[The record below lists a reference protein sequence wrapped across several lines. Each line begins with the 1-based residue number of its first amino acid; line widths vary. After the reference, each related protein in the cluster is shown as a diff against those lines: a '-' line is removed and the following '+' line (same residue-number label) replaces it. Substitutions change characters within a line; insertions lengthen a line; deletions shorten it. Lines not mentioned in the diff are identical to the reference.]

1 MTPTVD
7 SPANEF
13 EIPHHRNLK
22 TIWWYHSPN
31 RGWLIQVDIG
41 GRPLSPTGPKQFSNN
56 FGNLLFLAVF

>member
-22 TIWWYHSPN
+22 IDTDSVVS
-31 RGWLIQVDIG
+31 GDIPPSLMKPPPSNEAIFFNWG
-41 GRPLSPTGPKQFSNN
+41 VLTGPRLPSHIPF
-56 FGNLLFLAVF
+56 